1 MEPVT
6 IKINDF
12 DSDSYKNV
20 VIYLYN
26 STGSLVKTIEN
37 VEELNVVTL
46 PFGNYSGIVV
56 FDGNKIS
63 FKFIVRK

>member
-1 MEPVT
+1 M
-6 IKINDF
+6 
-12 DSDSYKNV
+12 
-20 VIYLYN
+20 
-26 STGSLVKTIEN
+26 SLLETRGDDQFAEN
-37 VEELNVVTL
+37 VEELNVVSL